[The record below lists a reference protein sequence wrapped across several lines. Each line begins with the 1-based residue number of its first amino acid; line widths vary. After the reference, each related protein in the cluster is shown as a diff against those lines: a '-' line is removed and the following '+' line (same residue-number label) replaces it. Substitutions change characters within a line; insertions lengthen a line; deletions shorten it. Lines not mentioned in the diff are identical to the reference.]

1 MATSAP
7 VSAGD
12 AIKSELPELL
22 QTAVL
27 GESEPMPEGSVP
39 VKGYDFNKGVDL
51 DALLKSLATTGFQ
64 ASNFAMAVE
73 EVKRMRAWRL
83 SDEPV
88 AADEDDDLREPAA
101 RAKVRAT
108 IFLGC
113 TSNLVSAGTRETI
126 RYLLQHKKVDCL
138 VTTAGGIE
146 EDLIK
151 CVAVSSALPLRSSR
165 LRRLSSL

>member
-51 DALLKSLATTGFQ
+51 I
-64 ASNFAMAVE
+64 E
-73 EVKRMRAWRL
+73 W
-83 SDEPV
+83 
-88 AADEDDDLREPAA
+88 
-101 RAKVRAT
+101 
-108 IFLGC
+108 
-113 TSNLVSAGTRETI
+113 NLVDK
-126 RYLLQHKKVDCL
+126 LLPC
-138 VTTAGGIE
+138 
-146 EDLIK
+146 
-151 CVAVSSALPLRSSR
+151 
-165 LRRLSSL
+165 